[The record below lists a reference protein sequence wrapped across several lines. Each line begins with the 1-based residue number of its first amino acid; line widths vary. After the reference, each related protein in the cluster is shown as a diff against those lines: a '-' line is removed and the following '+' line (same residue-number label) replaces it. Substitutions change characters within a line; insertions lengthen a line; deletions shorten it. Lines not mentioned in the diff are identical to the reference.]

1 MAEAQLSSLILIGI
15 CILLSAFF
23 ASSESA
29 FLALERVRLAHLIST
44 NKPGAQRIADMLERP
59 ERLLSTILLG
69 QNLVNVAFTAL
80 ITVVVLNLLGEGREG
95 LATVVATLAGTALLL
110 IFGET
115 IPKTIAVHQSERIT
129 FWYARPLKTIE
140 TLFWPIV
147 FVLQGITNWTTRL
160 LGVDPQARDSITEG
174 ELLTLIDIGE
184 AEGTFEPSEAELL
197 RDVFRFGD
205 RQVREV
211 MTPRPEMISV
221 QRSSTLSE
229 FLEVYDEHSHTR
241 FPVYNDSSENIIGVL
256 SAKDVLRAMARNG
269 GMNMNASVTEV
280 VRAPLFVPETK
291 RTAELFDEMRKD
303 GHQMAIIV
311 DEYGGLAGLVTLKR
325 LSEEVVGAHGEEGA
339 APEEEYESL
348 DDNTFQ
354 VEAAMSVD
362 EANEDLDLNIPDGD
376 FDTVAGFVLDMLGH
390 IPREGETLEYEGLK
404 IEVIEM
410 RALKVETVKVTRLD
424 ATESSWQ
431 GLSRGDGLSE

>member
-29 FLALERVRLAHLIST
+29 FLALERVRLAHLVST

-59 ERLLSTILLG
+59 ERLLSTILFG
-69 QNLVNVAFTAL
+69 QNLVNVGFTAL

-95 LATVVATLAGTALLL
+95 LATVVATVAGTALLL

-129 FWYARPLKTIE
+129 FWYARPLKMIE

-147 FVLQGITNWTTRL
+147 FLLQGITNWTTRL
-160 LGVDPQARDSITEG
+160 LGVDPRARDSITEG

-211 MTPRPEMISV
+211 MTPRPEIV
-221 QRSSTLSE
+221 GVHRNATLSE
-229 FLEVYDEHSHTR
+229 FLSVYDEHSHTR
-241 FPVYNDSSENIIGVL
+241 FPVYNDSSENIIGIL

-269 GMNMNASVTEV
+269 GIEMDAEVTDVIRE
-280 VRAPLFVPETK
+280 PLFVPETK
-291 RTAELFDEMRKD
+291 RTAELFYDMRED

-325 LSEEVVGAHGEEGA
+325 LSEEVVGAHGEEDEV
-339 APEEEYESL
+339 PEDEYESL
-348 DDNTFQ
+348 GDNTFQ
-354 VEAAMSVD
+354 VEAAMSIA
-362 EANEDLDLNIPDGD
+362 EANEELELNLPDGD
-376 FDTVAGFVLDMLGH
+376 FDTLAGFVLDRLGR
-390 IPREGETLEYEGLK
+390 IPEEGETLEYGDLK
-404 IEVIEM
+404 IEIIEM
-410 RALKVETVKVTRLD
+410 RALKIETVKITRTHS
-424 ATESSWQ
+424 TEGGWQ
-431 GLSRGDGLSE
+431 GYARDDAL